1 MPRRGAGS
9 HRQNLRHHINMLNQF
24 AMTHRT
30 DFGSMECPV
39 ARSLDCVG
47 EWWSILILRDAF
59 QGATKFDEFQKSLGI
74 APNMLARRLKH
85 LTANRMF
92 EMRMYSQRPPRY
104 EYILTEKARDFFPVL
119 VAMLGWGNKHLA
131 PEGVSLNVADRK
143 TMNSFIPLVVNGEGE
158 PVSVQNVTL
167 VPGPAAS
174 KAMRKRL
181 ASARSLR
188 TEQAS

>member
-1 MPRRGAGS
+1 
-9 HRQNLRHHINMLNQF
+9 
-24 AMTHRT
+24 MTHRT
-30 DFGSMECPV
+30 DFGAMECPV

-85 LTANRMF
+85 LTANGMF
-92 EMRMYSQRPPRY
+92 ETRLYSARPPRH

-131 PEGVSLNVADRK
+131 PQGVSLEVADRG
-143 TMNSFIPLVVNGEGE
+143 TLAPFTPVVVKSDGE
-158 PVSVQNVTL
+158 PVSLDNVAL
-167 VPGPAAS
+167 LPGPAAS
-174 KAMRKRL
+174 KGMRKRL
-181 ASARSLR
+181 ASARALR
-188 TEQAS
+188 AERAP

>member
-1 MPRRGAGS
+1 
-9 HRQNLRHHINMLNQF
+9 
-24 AMTHRT
+24 
-30 DFGSMECPV
+30 MECPL

-85 LTANRMF
+85 LTANGMF
-92 EMRMYSQRPPRY
+92 ETRLYSQRPPRH
-104 EYILTEKARDFFPVL
+104 EYLLTGKARDFFPVL
-119 VAMLGWGNKHLA
+119 VAMLAWANRHLA
-131 PEGVSLNVADRK
+131 PQGASLELADRR
-143 TMNSFIPLVVNGEGE
+143 SLVPFEPAVVNRSHE
-158 PVSVQNVTL
+158 PISLDNVVL

-181 ASARSLR
+181 ASVKALR
-188 TEQAS
+188 AEEACE